1 MTIINFSEISKSF
14 PHGFK
19 RQLALKNLSLKINQ
33 GEVFGFLGPNGAGKS
48 TSIKLLLNF
57 IKPDSGKIFIKD
69 LLVGKDN
76 FQNLIGYLP
85 EIPCFYENLTALEI
99 LSFCGRASNIDKK
112 TCKDRSWDVLKKLN
126 LEHAAKWQIR
136 TFSKGMKQRLGIAA
150 ALLHDPDIFIFDEP
164 TSGLDPIGR
173 HLITDVILELKDN
186 KKTVFFSTHILSD
199 VERLCDRIGVLD
211 KGHLLFSGEIN
222 QILNHGST
230 LEDAFVQLIKIN
242 QGKNNVTN

>member
-1 MTIINFSEISKSF
+1 MTIINFSDISKSF

-19 RQLALKNLSLKINQ
+19 RQLVLKNLSLKINQ

-57 IKPDSGKIFIKD
+57 IKPDCGKILVKNF
-69 LLVGKDN
+69 LVGKDP
-76 FQNLIGYLP
+76 FHNLIGYLP
-85 EIPCFYENLTALEI
+85 ETPCFYENLSALET
-99 LSFCGRASNIDKK
+99 LTFCGSASNIDKK
-112 TCKDRSWDVLKKLN
+112 TCADRSWDVLKKLN
-126 LEHAAKWQIR
+126 LEQAAKWQIK

-164 TSGLDPIGR
+164 MSGLDPIGR

-211 KGHLLFSGEIN
+211 KGRLLFSGDIT

-230 LEDAFVQLIKIN
+230 LEDSFVQLIKKN
-242 QGKNNVTN
+242 QEIDNVPG

>member
-1 MTIINFSEISKSF
+1 MTIISFSNISKSF

-57 IKPDSGKIFIKD
+57 IRPDSGKILIKNFI
-69 LLVGKDN
+69 VGKDP

-85 EIPCFYENLTALEI
+85 ETPCFYENLSALET
-99 LSFCGRASNIDKK
+99 LAFCGKASNMEKK
-112 TCKDRSWDVLKKLN
+112 IYEVRSWEVLKKLN
-126 LEHAAKWQIR
+126 LEHAAKWQIK

-164 TSGLDPIGR
+164 MSGLDPIGR
-173 HLITDVILELKDN
+173 HLITDVILELKNN

-199 VERLCDRIGVLD
+199 VERLCDRIGILN
-211 KGHLLFSGEIN
+211 KGRLLFSGDIA

-230 LEDAFVQLIKIN
+230 LEDAFVQLIKSN
-242 QGKNNVTN
+242 QEINNVPG